1 MLKHPRTVIYI
12 TECAIR
18 VFPQRSRSYALLHRV
33 HLFCD
38 VLKFCCMQ
46 QASVFKGWKKR
57 HFKAVGG
64 KLYYYEVGKHS

>member
-1 MLKHPRTVIYI
+1 
-12 TECAIR
+12 
-18 VFPQRSRSYALLHRV
+18 
-33 HLFCD
+33 
-38 VLKFCCMQ
+38 MQ